1 MSAASLGSA
10 GIIGAFF
17 ERLHTSTGLSYL
29 PDIAF
34 RLDSDQEIETIKWL
48 GQVPAMREWVGGREP
63 RAFRDNGFTIR
74 NLKFESSIQV
84 TLDEIRRDKTSQ
96 VMMRVNDLADRAASH
111 PASLISTLIL
121 NGATGLCYDGQY
133 FFDTDHTEG
142 ENSTNQSNSITFD
155 ISDGGAGG
163 TTTNPTNLTMQ
174 RAILAGVA
182 AMMAFKDDQNEP
194 CNEFL
199 TDFLVMV
206 PPPLLAQ
213 GLAATVSPVSDS
225 GSNESDR
232 RAKQFPDPLR
242 RQSAPDLDGQVRPVR
257 PQRHAKAVHQ
267 PGRGRHHAFGQGR
280 GQRLRAR
287 QRRPRIR
294 RQARRQ
300 RRLWRLEE
308 GLPGH
313 LPGLVTPGEGTIQ
326 LRAPRTPFAGPGPF
340 PFLSRED
347 LPCHSAIASPR
358 RPDSPFPPA
367 CRSS

>member
-48 GQVPAMREWVGGREP
+48 GQVPAMREWVGGRKP

-96 VMMRVNDLADRAASH
+96 VMAGQRSRRSRGLA
-111 PASLISTLIL
+111 P
-121 NGATGLCYDGQY
+121 
-133 FFDTDHTEG
+133 
-142 ENSTNQSNSITFD
+142 
-155 ISDGGAGG
+155 
-163 TTTNPTNLTMQ
+163 
-174 RAILAGVA
+174 GVA
-182 AMMAFKDDQNEP
+182 DLDPDPERGDRPLLRRPVFLRHRPHRGRQFDQPVEFDHLRHLRRRRRRDHDQPDQPHHAARHPGRRRRHDGFKDDQNEP

-225 GSNESDR
+225 GSTNLIVAQNNFRIRCVGNPRLTWTDKF
-232 RAKQFPDPLR
+232 ALFGLNGTQKPFIN
-242 RQSAPDLDGQVRPVR
+242 QVEVDTTLS
-257 PQRHAKAVHQ
+257 AKA
-267 PGRGRHHAFGQGR
+267 
-280 GQRLRAR
+280 
-287 QRRPRIR
+287 
-294 RQARRQ
+294 
-300 RRLWRLEE
+300 E
-308 GLPGH
+308 GSDFEHDNDAHEYGVKRV
-313 LPGLVTPGEGTIQ
+313 GNAAYGDWKKGCLVTFQ
-326 LRAPRTPFAGPGPF
+326 A
-340 PFLSRED
+340 
-347 LPCHSAIASPR
+347 
-358 RPDSPFPPA
+358 
-367 CRSS
+367 